1 MKRWISCVFLSMLL
15 FSNYINASD
24 VKNIIC
30 SIKLSTSIKNISPLE
45 LSAPSKI
52 KIIFNENTNNL
63 IDYIWDEKS
72 IIEDFELISN
82 NVNSQFI
89 EIRRKGFN
97 KSLSDKD
104 IRNGIF
110 FKFNLSNFEA
120 NLNKQFIRPVN
131 YQCS

>member
-15 FSNYINASD
+15 FSNYITASD

>member
-15 FSNYINASD
+15 FSNYITASD

-52 KIIFNENTNNL
+52 KIIYNENTNNL

-97 KSLSDKD
+97 KTLSDKD

>member
-15 FSNYINASD
+15 FSNYITANE

-63 IDYIWDEKS
+63 IDYIWDENS

-82 NVNSQFI
+82 NINSQFI

>member
-15 FSNYINASD
+15 FSNYITANE

-52 KIIFNENTNNL
+52 KIIFNENNNNL

>member
-1 MKRWISCVFLSMLL
+1 MLL
-15 FSNYINASD
+15 FSNYITANE

-63 IDYIWDEKS
+63 IDYIWDENS

-89 EIRRKGFN
+89 EIRRKGFK

>member
-1 MKRWISCVFLSMLL
+1 MKKWISCVFLSMLL
-15 FSNYINASD
+15 FSNYITASD

-63 IDYIWDEKS
+63 IDYIWDENS

>member
-1 MKRWISCVFLSMLL
+1 MLL
-15 FSNYINASD
+15 FSNYITANE

-89 EIRRKGFN
+89 EIRRKGFK

>member
-1 MKRWISCVFLSMLL
+1 MRISVSFIFILFLLI
-15 FSNYINASD
+15 SNYCFSQQIKNFHCDIN
-24 VKNIIC
+24 
-30 SIKLSTSIKNISPLE
+30 LSTSIKNISPLE

-63 IDYIWDEKS
+63 IDYIWDENS

-97 KSLSDKD
+97 KTLSDKD

-110 FKFNLSNFEA
+110 FKLNLNNFDA

>member
-1 MKRWISCVFLSMLL
+1 MDQLVFLSMLL
-15 FSNYINASD
+15 FSNYITANE

-89 EIRRKGFN
+89 EIRRKGFK

>member
-15 FSNYINASD
+15 FSNYITANE

-63 IDYIWDEKS
+63 IDYIWDQNS

>member
-1 MKRWISCVFLSMLL
+1 MKRWIICVFLSMLL
-15 FSNYINASD
+15 FSNYITANE

-63 IDYIWDEKS
+63 IDYIWDENS

>member
-15 FSNYINASD
+15 FSNYITASD

-63 IDYIWDEKS
+63 IDYIWDENS

-89 EIRRKGFN
+89 EIRRKGFK

-131 YQCS
+131 YQCF

>member
-15 FSNYINASD
+15 FSNYITANE

-52 KIIFNENTNNL
+52 KIIYNENTNNL

-82 NVNSQFI
+82 NINSQFI

-97 KSLSDKD
+97 KTLSDKD

>member
-15 FSNYINASD
+15 FSNYITANE

-30 SIKLSTSIKNISPLE
+30 SIKLSTSIKNIAPLE

-63 IDYIWDEKS
+63 IDYIWDENS

>member
-52 KIIFNENTNNL
+52 KIIFNENNNNL

-97 KSLSDKD
+97 KTLSDKD

>member
-15 FSNYINASD
+15 FSNYITANE

-63 IDYIWDEKS
+63 IDYIWDENS

-97 KSLSDKD
+97 KTLSDKD
-104 IRNGIF
+104 IKNALF
-110 FKFNLSNFEA
+110 FKLNLNNFDA

>member
-15 FSNYINASD
+15 FSNYITANE

-63 IDYIWDEKS
+63 IDYIWDENS

>member
-15 FSNYINASD
+15 FSNYITASD

-131 YQCS
+131 YQCF

>member
-15 FSNYINASD
+15 FSNYITASD

-45 LSAPSKI
+45 LSAPSMI

-63 IDYIWDEKS
+63 IDYIWDQNS

-82 NVNSQFI
+82 NINSQFI
-89 EIRRKGFN
+89 EIGRKGFN
-97 KSLSDKD
+97 KTLSDKD

-110 FKFNLSNFEA
+110 FKLNLNNFDA

>member
-1 MKRWISCVFLSMLL
+1 MKTWISCVFLSMLL
-15 FSNYINASD
+15 FSNYSTASH

-45 LSAPSKI
+45 ISAPSKI
-52 KIIFNENTNNL
+52 KIIYNENTNNL

-82 NVNSQFI
+82 NINSQFI

-97 KSLSDKD
+97 KTLSDKD

>member
-15 FSNYINASD
+15 FSNYITANE

-63 IDYIWDEKS
+63 IDYIWDENS

-97 KSLSDKD
+97 KTLSDKD

-110 FKFNLSNFEA
+110 FKLNLNNFDA

>member
-15 FSNYINASD
+15 FSNYITANE

-63 IDYIWDEKS
+63 IDYIWDENS

-82 NVNSQFI
+82 NINSQFI
-89 EIRRKGFN
+89 EIRRKGFK

>member
-1 MKRWISCVFLSMLL
+1 MLL
-15 FSNYINASD
+15 FSNYITASD

-63 IDYIWDEKS
+63 IDYIWDENS

>member
-15 FSNYINASD
+15 FSNYSTASD

-63 IDYIWDEKS
+63 IDYIWDENS

-131 YQCS
+131 YQCY

>member
-1 MKRWISCVFLSMLL
+1 MLL
-15 FSNYINASD
+15 FSNYITANE

-63 IDYIWDEKS
+63 IDYIWDENS

-89 EIRRKGFN
+89 EIRRKGFK

-131 YQCS
+131 YQCY

>member
-1 MKRWISCVFLSMLL
+1 MLL
-15 FSNYINASD
+15 FSNYITANE

-63 IDYIWDEKS
+63 IDYIWDENS
-72 IIEDFELISN
+72 IIVDFELISN

>member
-15 FSNYINASD
+15 FSNYITANE

-89 EIRRKGFN
+89 EIRRKGFK

-131 YQCS
+131 YQCY

>member
-1 MKRWISCVFLSMLL
+1 MKTWISCVFLFMLL
-15 FSNYINASD
+15 FSNYITANE

-63 IDYIWDEKS
+63 IDYIWDENS

-131 YQCS
+131 YQCY

>member
-1 MKRWISCVFLSMLL
+1 MKRWISCVFLSTLL
-15 FSNYINASD
+15 FSNYITASD

-63 IDYIWDEKS
+63 IDYIWDQNS

-97 KSLSDKD
+97 KTLSDKN

-110 FKFNLSNFEA
+110 FKLNLNNFDA

>member
-1 MKRWISCVFLSMLL
+1 MKTWISCVFLFMLL
-15 FSNYINASD
+15 FSNYITASD

-82 NVNSQFI
+82 NINSQFI

-104 IRNGIF
+104 IRNGVF

>member
-1 MKRWISCVFLSMLL
+1 MLL
-15 FSNYINASD
+15 FSNYITANE

-63 IDYIWDEKS
+63 IDYIWDENS

-131 YQCS
+131 YQCY

>member
-63 IDYIWDEKS
+63 IDYIWDENS

>member
-15 FSNYINASD
+15 FSNYITASD

-52 KIIFNENTNNL
+52 KIIFNENNNNL

>member
-15 FSNYINASD
+15 FSNYITASD
-24 VKNIIC
+24 VKNITC

-52 KIIFNENTNNL
+52 KIIFNENNNNL

>member
-1 MKRWISCVFLSMLL
+1 MKTWISCVFLSMLL
-15 FSNYINASD
+15 FSNYITANE

-63 IDYIWDEKS
+63 IDYIWDENS

-89 EIRRKGFN
+89 EIRRKGFK

>member
-1 MKRWISCVFLSMLL
+1 MLL
-15 FSNYINASD
+15 FSNYITASD

-63 IDYIWDEKS
+63 IDYIWDENS

-97 KSLSDKD
+97 KTLSDKD

>member
-1 MKRWISCVFLSMLL
+1 MLL
-15 FSNYINASD
+15 FSNYITASD

-52 KIIFNENTNNL
+52 KIIFNENNNNL

-89 EIRRKGFN
+89 EIRRKGFK